1 MGPLRGVK
9 IIELAGI
16 GPCPMCAMLLAELG
30 ADVVRVDRPADSGLG
45 IGMAPEHRL
54 LHRSR
59 PSIAVDLKHPDG
71 VETVLRLVD
80 GADALIEGFRPG
92 VTERL
97 GIGPED
103 CAARNPGLVYGR
115 VTGWGQDGPL
125 AGAAG
130 HDLDYIAL
138 TGALDAIGRRGAPPT
153 PPLNLVGDFGGGAL
167 YLALGV
173 VAALY
178 EARESG
184 RGQTVDAAMID
195 GAASLMTSAYA
206 LRAAGVGD
214 GPRGENV
221 LDGGAH
227 FYEVYETS
235 DGRYVAIAPVEPK
248 FYAELLERIGL
259 DPGDAPH
266 SMDRADWPASK
277 AQLAARFRTR
287 TATSGAR
294 SSKARTPA
302 SLRCSGWTRRTATRT
317 TPPARRSSSATA
329 SCSRTRRRASTARRA
344 ASAAPRRPPRA
355 GPGRCWPIGASPR
368 PRSTTSP
375 PAGSS
380 RPGTRAAI
388 DTTQAFVAFS
398 HSTCGVIGCG
408 HAGDGRCSSRRAPGP
423 PLHRRQGVVVN
434 ECTGGSTPARAP
446 SRHTA
451 PFHASSSD
459 GLPSMTSRC
468 SEAVRRHASP
478 RSRATGCGRL
488 YAFSRHAA
496 ASRAWTAPSSSS
508 SAASACA

>member
-97 GIGPED
+97 GIGPKD
-103 CAARNPGLVYGR
+103 CAARNPRLVYGR

-287 TATSGAR
+287 TRDEWCEVLEGTDACFAPVLGMDEAHRHPHNAARATFVERDGIVQ
-294 SSKARTPA
+294 PN
-302 SLRCSGWTRRTATRT
+302 
-317 TPPARRSSSATA
+317 
-329 SCSRTRRRASTARRA
+329 
-344 ASAAPRRPPRA
+344 AAPRFDRT
-355 GPGRCWPIGASPR
+355 PGGIRC
-368 PRSTTSP
+368 SP
-375 PAGSS
+375 PAPAS
-380 RPGTRAAI
+380 GTRAVLADWGFTAAEI
-388 DTTQAFVAFS
+388 DDLAA
-398 HSTCGVIGCG
+398 
-408 HAGDGRCSSRRAPGP
+408 R
-423 PLHRRQGVVVN
+423 GVVASGN
-434 ECTGGSTPARAP
+434 AGG
-446 SRHTA
+446 
-451 PFHASSSD
+451 D
-459 GLPSMTSRC
+459 
-468 SEAVRRHASP
+468 
-478 RSRATGCGRL
+478 
-488 YAFSRHAA
+488 
-496 ASRAWTAPSSSS
+496 
-508 SAASACA
+508 

>member
-30 ADVVRVDRPADSGLG
+30 ADVVRVDRPTDSGLG

-97 GIGPED
+97 GIGPKD
-103 CAARNPGLVYGR
+103 CAARNPRLVYGR

-221 LDGGAH
+221 LDSGAH

-277 AQLAARFRTR
+277 TQLAARFRTR
-287 TATSGAR
+287 TRDEWCEVLEGTDACFAPVLGMDEAHRHPHNAARATFVEHDGIVQ
-294 SSKARTPA
+294 PN
-302 SLRCSGWTRRTATRT
+302 
-317 TPPARRSSSATA
+317 
-329 SCSRTRRRASTARRA
+329 
-344 ASAAPRRPPRA
+344 AAPRFDRT
-355 GPGRCWPIGASPR
+355 PGGIRC
-368 PRSTTSP
+368 SP
-375 PAGSS
+375 PAPAS
-380 RPGTRAAI
+380 GTRAVLADWGFTAAEI
-388 DTTQAFVAFS
+388 DDLAA
-398 HSTCGVIGCG
+398 
-408 HAGDGRCSSRRAPGP
+408 R
-423 PLHRRQGVVVN
+423 GVVASGN
-434 ECTGGSTPARAP
+434 AGG
-446 SRHTA
+446 
-451 PFHASSSD
+451 D
-459 GLPSMTSRC
+459 
-468 SEAVRRHASP
+468 
-478 RSRATGCGRL
+478 
-488 YAFSRHAA
+488 
-496 ASRAWTAPSSSS
+496 
-508 SAASACA
+508 

>member
-80 GADALIEGFRPG
+80 GAHALIEGFRPG

-235 DGRYVAIAPVEPK
+235 DGRYVAVAPVEPK

-287 TATSGAR
+287 TRDEWCEVLEGTDACFAPVLGMDEAHRHPHNAARATFVERDGIVQ
-294 SSKARTPA
+294 PN
-302 SLRCSGWTRRTATRT
+302 
-317 TPPARRSSSATA
+317 
-329 SCSRTRRRASTARRA
+329 
-344 ASAAPRRPPRA
+344 AAPRFDRT
-355 GPGRCWPIGASPR
+355 PGGIRC
-368 PRSTTSP
+368 SP
-375 PAGSS
+375 PAPAS
-380 RPGTRAAI
+380 GTRAVLADWGFTAAEI
-388 DTTQAFVAFS
+388 DDLAA
-398 HSTCGVIGCG
+398 
-408 HAGDGRCSSRRAPGP
+408 R
-423 PLHRRQGVVVN
+423 GVVASGN
-434 ECTGGSTPARAP
+434 AGG
-446 SRHTA
+446 
-451 PFHASSSD
+451 D
-459 GLPSMTSRC
+459 
-468 SEAVRRHASP
+468 
-478 RSRATGCGRL
+478 
-488 YAFSRHAA
+488 
-496 ASRAWTAPSSSS
+496 
-508 SAASACA
+508 

>member
-80 GADALIEGFRPG
+80 GAHALIEGFRPG

-287 TATSGAR
+287 TRDEWCEVLEGTDACFAPVLGMDEAHRHPHNAARATFVERDGIVQ
-294 SSKARTPA
+294 PN
-302 SLRCSGWTRRTATRT
+302 
-317 TPPARRSSSATA
+317 
-329 SCSRTRRRASTARRA
+329 
-344 ASAAPRRPPRA
+344 AAPRFDRT
-355 GPGRCWPIGASPR
+355 PGGIRC
-368 PRSTTSP
+368 SP
-375 PAGSS
+375 PAPAS
-380 RPGTRAAI
+380 GTRAVLADWGFTAAEI
-388 DTTQAFVAFS
+388 DDLAA
-398 HSTCGVIGCG
+398 
-408 HAGDGRCSSRRAPGP
+408 R
-423 PLHRRQGVVVN
+423 GVVASGN
-434 ECTGGSTPARAP
+434 AGG
-446 SRHTA
+446 
-451 PFHASSSD
+451 D
-459 GLPSMTSRC
+459 
-468 SEAVRRHASP
+468 
-478 RSRATGCGRL
+478 
-488 YAFSRHAA
+488 
-496 ASRAWTAPSSSS
+496 
-508 SAASACA
+508 

>member
-97 GIGPED
+97 GIGPKD

-173 VAALY
+173 VAALH

-235 DGRYVAIAPVEPK
+235 DGRYVAVAPVEPK

-287 TATSGAR
+287 TRDEWCEVLEGTDACFAPVLGMDEAHRHPHNAARATFVERDGIVQ
-294 SSKARTPA
+294 PN
-302 SLRCSGWTRRTATRT
+302 
-317 TPPARRSSSATA
+317 
-329 SCSRTRRRASTARRA
+329 
-344 ASAAPRRPPRA
+344 AAPRFDRT
-355 GPGRCWPIGASPR
+355 PGGIRY
-368 PRSTTSP
+368 SP
-375 PAGSS
+375 PAPAS
-380 RPGTRAAI
+380 GTRAVLADWGFTAAEI
-388 DTTQAFVAFS
+388 DDLAA
-398 HSTCGVIGCG
+398 
-408 HAGDGRCSSRRAPGP
+408 R
-423 PLHRRQGVVVN
+423 GVVASGN
-434 ECTGGSTPARAP
+434 AGG
-446 SRHTA
+446 
-451 PFHASSSD
+451 D
-459 GLPSMTSRC
+459 
-468 SEAVRRHASP
+468 
-478 RSRATGCGRL
+478 
-488 YAFSRHAA
+488 
-496 ASRAWTAPSSSS
+496 
-508 SAASACA
+508 

>member
-97 GIGPED
+97 GIGPKD

-287 TATSGAR
+287 TRDEWCEVLEGTDACFAPVLGMDEAHRHPHNAARATFVERDGIVQ
-294 SSKARTPA
+294 PN
-302 SLRCSGWTRRTATRT
+302 
-317 TPPARRSSSATA
+317 
-329 SCSRTRRRASTARRA
+329 
-344 ASAAPRRPPRA
+344 AAPRFDRT
-355 GPGRCWPIGASPR
+355 PGGIRC
-368 PRSTTSP
+368 SP
-375 PAGSS
+375 PAPAS
-380 RPGTRAAI
+380 GTRAVLADWGFTAAEI
-388 DTTQAFVAFS
+388 DDLAA
-398 HSTCGVIGCG
+398 
-408 HAGDGRCSSRRAPGP
+408 R
-423 PLHRRQGVVVN
+423 GVVASGN
-434 ECTGGSTPARAP
+434 AGG
-446 SRHTA
+446 
-451 PFHASSSD
+451 D
-459 GLPSMTSRC
+459 
-468 SEAVRRHASP
+468 
-478 RSRATGCGRL
+478 
-488 YAFSRHAA
+488 
-496 ASRAWTAPSSSS
+496 
-508 SAASACA
+508 